1 MPETRWPTPAPLD
14 HPTPARPWRLYFAL
28 TNHCNRACPWCS
40 TCSDPGGGT
49 FLDEARFAALLPDD
63 QDFEVQLEG
72 GEPTVHPRFDAFV
85 ALARAHPR
93 CRRLV
98 VCTNGV
104 RLPRVTPALRAWL
117 AALGRPLTLKL
128 SVNHHLVERDPG
140 LLDLCERLR
149 DLCLSEGEA
158 CALVI
163 NLRRRPGVA
172 NDDAALREALAA
184 RGLLPLTN
192 DFPLQRYGY
201 AADRAE
207 WAEWGEPFAVTDRF
221 TLVNPDG
228 TTHGADLVG
237 RSEAMRRLTRSPAPP
252 APARAASRRPRQ

>member
-1 MPETRWPTPAPLD
+1 MPEPLPLD
-14 HPTPARPWRLYFAL
+14 HPTPERPWRLYFAL

-49 FLDEARFAALLPDD
+49 YLDEATFAARLPDD
-63 QDFEVQLEG
+63 RDFEVQLEG
-72 GEPTVHPRFDAFV
+72 GEPTVHPSFAAFV
-85 ALARAHPR
+85 TIARAHPR

-104 RLPRVTPALRAWL
+104 RLPRAVAPLRAWL
-117 AALGRPLTLKL
+117 DALGRPLTLKV
-128 SVNHHLVERDPG
+128 SVNHHLVEHDPG

-149 DLCLSEGEA
+149 ALAAPEGDALS
-158 CALVI
+158 LVI
-163 NLRRRPGVA
+163 NLRRRPGVE

-201 AADRAE
+201 AADREE
-207 WAEWGEPFAVTDRF
+207 WAQWGEPFAVADRF

-228 TTHGADLVG
+228 STHGTDLVG

-252 APARAASRRPRQ
+252 APVRAASPRPPR